1 MVTSCTS
8 SGDTSPTSSDGP
20 TRTAAATVGSATYR
34 NPVYDS
40 NFPDPGVIRVDD
52 VYYAFGTEGGS
63 SNIQALTSRDLVH
76 WTPGPD
82 ALPELGSWANAGNT
96 WAPEVIQIGDEFH
109 MYYVARAEK
118 QGVQCIGHAVSA
130 TPGGPYRDDNA
141 APLVCQDSIGGSI
154 DPNPF
159 RDRDGRLYLIW
170 KNDGNCCG
178 APVHLWSQ
186 QLSADGSALVGTPRQ
201 LMANTKAWQGNLV
214 EAPEMVLHDGKYFLF
229 YSANSYADERYAMGY
244 AICDSPLG
252 PCVDKSDRPLVRSS
266 SVATGPGHCYVVQT
280 PAGEWWLLFHAWSP
294 DAVGSLEPG
303 RQLWL
308 EPLRWDGDVPTVIQP
323 TDAPQPAPRI

>member
-1 MVTSCTS
+1 MS
-8 SGDTSPTSSDGP
+8 SSSSSSAPGGSAQPARGAASSD
-20 TRTAAATVGSATYR
+20 AYR

-40 NFPDPGVIRVDD
+40 NFPDPGVIRVGET
-52 VYYAFGTEGGS
+52 YYAFGTQGAS
-63 SNIQALTSRDLVH
+63 SNIQTLTSQDLVH

-82 ALPELGSWANAGNT
+82 ALPELGSWANFGNT

-109 MYYVARAEK
+109 MYYVARGEK
-118 QGVQCIGHAVSA
+118 QGVQCIGHAVSS
-130 TPGGPYRDDNA
+130 TPVGPYHDDNS
-141 APLVCQDSIGGSI
+141 APLVCQESIGGSI

-159 RDRDGRLYLIW
+159 RDRDGKLYLIW

-186 QLSADGSALVGTPRQ
+186 ELSADGATLVGAPSQ
-201 LMANTKAWQGNLV
+201 LMGNTKAWQGNLV
-214 EAPEMVLHDGKYFLF
+214 EAPELVVRDGRYYLF
-229 YSANSYADERYAMGY
+229 YSANSYADQRYAIGY
-244 AICDSPLG
+244 AVCDSPLG
-252 PCVDKSDRPLVRSS
+252 PCVDKSDQPLVRSS
-266 SVATGPGHCYVVQT
+266 SVAIGPGHCYVIET
-280 PAGEWWLLFHAWSP
+280 PTGQWWLLFHAWSP

-308 EPLRWDGDVPTVIQP
+308 EPLRWDGDVPSVTQP